1 VRSRVIALACVLGSA
16 ALSLSASA
24 EAPPSPVRVAE
35 ASSQAKHARLGD
47 PAGELRRTLEREL
60 ATIDWRAH
68 KVRGRYLVS
77 ATVADLSRSASG
89 RGATCTVS
97 AALRNER
104 GALVAIVEGR
114 ARAEDV
120 PDQQRAEALALE
132 AAAQSAA
139 RSIPKALGSQ
149 P

>member
-1 VRSRVIALACVLGSA
+1 MRSRGIALACLSGSL
-16 ALSLSASA
+16 ALSLTASA
-24 EAPPSPVRVAE
+24 EAPSGPVRVAE

-60 ATIDWRAH
+60 AAVDWRAH

-77 ATVADLSRSASG
+77 ATVAELSPSASG

-114 ARAEDV
+114 ARAEDE
-120 PDQQRAEALALE
+120 PDRKRAESLALE

-139 RSIPKALGSQ
+139 RGIPKALGGQ